1 MLDIDKPMEAI
12 EEWQNWYR
20 GNSAKP
26 VITTTELASIDKL
39 FMQKAKEHFAD
50 TIAEFANELT
60 AAQLYQA
67 LYEAAKENVELIDK
81 EYQQAKKFF
90 DRVRGVN

>member
-20 GNSAKP
+20 ANNDTP
-26 VITTTELASIDKL
+26 VITAKALESIDKV

-50 TIAEFANELT
+50 TIAEFSNELT

-67 LYEAAKENVELIDK
+67 LYEAAKENLDILDK
-81 EYQQAKKFF
+81 EYKEANKFF
-90 DRVRGVN
+90 DRIRGVN